1 MQLLGRKKMSWK
13 FIIVMVM
20 SLVLSG
26 CAFTNLFLFRG
37 GESGDRS
44 TLPVRLE
51 TLIEM
56 AEYCKIIYSEKG
68 IIPDDPENA
77 NYNLMIGT
85 EFRKKR
91 DEFSYHVKQTDGVS
105 ILVFR

>member
-1 MQLLGRKKMSWK
+1 
-13 FIIVMVM
+13 M

-77 NYNLMIGT
+77 NLNLMIGT
-85 EFRKKR
+85 EFR
-91 DEFSYHVKQTDGVS
+91 
-105 ILVFR
+105 